1 MIKLKDILL
10 EAKWEH
16 DAAFQEITLWDR
28 GITRRPLG
36 HISYGLLAWDRIDMT
51 STGLS
56 KGDKEFYKL
65 VGKDPFIRNVVVDEY
80 FRKKGYGIKLYDEM
94 FKWLKKK
101 GFKKVYSGR
110 TRNSSAVDSIWN
122 KYKSGSTKADG
133 VTIYW
138 KNL

>member
-1 MIKLKDILL
+1 MIKLKDILT

-16 DAAFQEITLWDR
+16 DAKFREITLWDR
-28 GITRRPLG
+28 GITNRQLG
-36 HISYGLLAWDRIDMT
+36 IIGYGILDWKRIDIT

-65 VGKDPFIRNVVVDEY
+65 VGKDPFIRNVVVDEW
-80 FRKKGYGIKLYDEM
+80 FRKKGYATKLYEEM
-94 FKWLKKK
+94 FNWLKKQ

-110 TRNSSAVDSIWN
+110 TRNSSAVDKIWN
-122 KYKSGSTKADG
+122 KYKSGSAMADG
-133 VTIYW
+133 VKIYW

>member
-10 EAKWEH
+10 ETKWEH
-16 DAAFQEITLWDR
+16 EVEWNEITLWDR
-28 GITRRPLG
+28 SKTNRPLG
-36 HISYGLLAWDRIDMT
+36 HISYGLLDWDRIDIT

-65 VGKDPFIRNVVVDEY
+65 VGKDPFIRNVMVDEWW
-80 FRKKGYGIKLYDEM
+80 RKKGYSYQLYEEM

-110 TRNSSAVDSIWN
+110 TRNSMAVDKIWN
-122 KYKSGSTKADG
+122 KYKSGSKMADG
-133 VTIYW
+133 VKIYW